1 MSADFV
7 GDPGPVASGR
17 VRIVE
22 FCDKLTRVSSSCR
35 VVSKVTLDTAQGA
48 SGSIADNAHLSTY
61 ELVYAAS
68 LVAVLLF
75 FSVRSVVLVK
85 VDTTPNPNRHFRDSV
100 NQSINQSISQS
111 IYRDNTSRDNYTQL
125 YFTTKW

>member
-1 MSADFV
+1 
-7 GDPGPVASGR
+7 
-17 VRIVE
+17 
-22 FCDKLTRVSSSCR
+22 
-35 VVSKVTLDTAQGA
+35 LDTAQGA

-100 NQSINQSISQS
+100 NPSINQSIDQS